1 MLSQDFKEFVALL
14 NENKV
19 EYLIVGGYAVGMHG
33 YPRYT
38 GDLDIWI
45 NATLENA
52 RRVVKVLAEFGFAS
66 FGLTEEDFIKPGNV
80 IQMGYPPFRID
91 LLTKI
96 DGVEFEEC
104 YKNRLIVQTDNLSLQ
119 VIGIDE
125 LKVNK
130 EATGRLKDAEDL
142 RNLQNPT
149 HNSLSLIHI

>member
-1 MLSQDFKEFVALL
+1 MSQDFKEFVALL

-149 HNSLSLIHI
+149 HNS